1 MFSLI
6 VVSISLA
13 IWILFVIPK
22 MAVFFRELDIPIPV
36 YTQFLVRLGES
47 RGEIVKVL
55 LSLFG
60 LVFFLF
66 VFLRISKRVKYLNFV
81 NSALGYIFTVI
92 PLFGRVIKEYNQFLI
107 ASFMSSLISAGLN
120 MEMVMMTL
128 RNVISNGY
136 YIKALEEA
144 TEKIREGAMISQSFR
159 ETRAFSSLFL
169 RYLTVGER
177 TGTLDEQLNF
187 IARFYRD
194 KIESFLMTLP
204 KIIEPL
210 LLMVIGGIIVFMIV
224 AVFVPIY
231 TTIGKVIKSL

>member
-1 MFSLI
+1 
-6 VVSISLA
+6 
-13 IWILFVIPK
+13 
-22 MAVFFRELDIPIPV
+22 
-36 YTQFLVRLGES
+36 
-47 RGEIVKVL
+47 
-55 LSLFG
+55 
-60 LVFFLF
+60 
-66 VFLRISKRVKYLNFV
+66 
-81 NSALGYIFTVI
+81 
-92 PLFGRVIKEYNQFLI
+92 
-107 ASFMSSLISAGLN
+107 